1 MNDTPPTLAD
11 RLNSA
16 TSFRG
21 AVVAILIAVLTTAQ
35 GGKVLDRI
43 WPDKTIQERE
53 IAANVAQIK
62 SELEQIRWCLMRQF
76 GIETKEVT
84 K

>member
-1 MNDTPPTLAD
+1 MSEPTLAD
-11 RLNSA
+11 RLNNA

-21 AVVAILIAVLTTAQ
+21 MVVAVILAVLTTSQ
-35 GGKVLDRI
+35 GGKLIDRI

-62 SELEQIRWCLMRQF
+62 LELEQIRWCLMRQF
-76 GIETKEVT
+76 GIETKEV
-84 K
+84 KQ